1 MSPITKLLAVMILA
15 APLSAFSQSQQ
26 PAGGGQANQRQA
38 TQGQRI
44 DQGIQSGSLTQREA
58 TQLQKGQSHV
68 QNMENKAMA
77 DGSVSQKE
85 RERLRHAQNVQSQK
99 IEHQKHDRQH
109 DRNHDGKTDRPKQGG
124 NGR

>member
-44 DQGIQSGSLTQREA
+44 DQGVQSGSLTQREA

-77 DGSVSQKE
+77 DGSVSQK
-85 RERLRHAQNVQSQK
+85 
-99 IEHQKHDRQH
+99 
-109 DRNHDGKTDRPKQGG
+109 
-124 NGR
+124 